1 MNNTKQE
8 VYIVKKVFGKIKGL
22 FSKKLIKVF
31 IVLIV
36 LGAVGFGLV
45 KFDVIKI
52 GAKTASTTQQ
62 QRTARA
68 QIGTISQAVTGSG
81 YIEPANEVN
90 ISTSVS
96 GTITKVYFNDKDN
109 VKAGDLLYEL
119 DDSDAK
125 LNYEKALN
133 NLAMNQVTANDNQKS
148 IAELSIKAPISGRIS
163 GFALKVG
170 DEVGRGANIL
180 SITDTSKLKITVPFN
195 ASVKN
200 EIQLGQMAVLHI
212 QELMQ
217 SVNGIVTYI
226 GSNPYPSASGGQ
238 VFDVEVS
245 FDNPGALKDSLKA
258 TVSVNTSSGSQTST
272 DAGKMEYVNIKTVK
286 STSGGTVKSI
296 NVRENSHVNAGDIL
310 VELEND
316 ELSLTKQNSDLKIL
330 DANAQVESAKK
341 QLSYYKVYASID
353 GIIMD
358 QTKKV
363 GDNVKAGDVL
373 GNIIDM
379 KNLQFNVDIDELD
392 IDKIKVGQ
400 KVNITVDALTE
411 TNTKPLSGEV
421 SKIAFEGASSN
432 GVSVYPVTIK
442 VNDIDNLRIG
452 MNVNASIMVLEKTD
466 VLMVPIEAVTKFGD
480 TSSVWVKSNDG
491 SQGSGMQGPGPRAGG
506 DLGGN
511 NRDGNDQRG
520 ERPNWNGEQPEGG
533 SSNTRQ
539 RPQSNGGQGQQN
551 RSDRSSSQGGQQNAN
566 NRMMQRNSGLL
577 DYYNG
582 AVLKEVTLGINN
594 DSYIEVVSGL
604 KEGDIVVLP
613 PLTTSSSDQRTSGQ
627 SGFGMGG
634 GMMGGGMPGG
644 GMPGGMPGGGMP
656 GGGNFQ
662 RGNSRQMGR

>member
-1 MNNTKQE
+1 MNNIKQE
-8 VYIVKKVFGKIKGL
+8 VHIVKKVFGKIKGL
-22 FSKKLIKVF
+22 FSKKLIKVL

-36 LGAVGFGLV
+36 LGAAGFGLV
-45 KFDVIKI
+45 KFDVIKLS
-52 GAKTASTTQQ
+52 AKTASTTPQ

-68 QIGTISQAVTGSG
+68 MIGTISQAVTGSG
-81 YIEPANEVN
+81 YIEPANKVN

-133 NLAMNQVTANDNQKS
+133 NLAMNQVTANDNLKS
-148 IAELSIKAPISGRIS
+148 IQELSIKAPISGRVS

-200 EIQLGQMAVLHI
+200 EIQLGQTAVLHI

-217 SVNGIVTYI
+217 SVNGVVTYI

-238 VFDVEVS
+238 VFDIEVT
-245 FDNPGALKDSLKA
+245 FDNPGALKDGLKA
-258 TVSVNTSSGSQTST
+258 TVSVDTSSGSHTST
-272 DAGKMEYVNIKTVK
+272 DAGKMEYVNIKNIK
-286 STSGGTVKSI
+286 STSGGTVKSV

-316 ELSLTKQNSDLKIL
+316 ELELTKKNSDLKIL

-341 QLSYYKVYASID
+341 QLSYYKVYAPID

-421 SKIAFEGASSN
+421 SKIAFEGTSSN

-442 VNDIDNLRIG
+442 VNDIENLRIG
-452 MNVNASIMVLEKTD
+452 MNVNASIMVLEKSD
-466 VLMVPIEAVTKFGD
+466 VLMVPIEAVTKFGNI
-480 TSSVWVKSNDG
+480 SSVWVKSNVG
-491 SQGSGMQGPGPRAGG
+491 SQESGMQGLGPRSGG
-506 DLGGN
+506 DWG
-511 NRDGNDQRG
+511 G
-520 ERPNWNGEQPEGG
+520 ERPNWNGGQPEGG
-533 SSNTRQ
+533 GPNTRQ
-539 RPQSNGGQGQQN
+539 RPQSGGSEGQQN
-551 RSDRSSSQGGQQNAN
+551 RGDRSSQGGQQNAN
-566 NRMMQRNSGLL
+566 NRMMQRNSGMM

-582 AVLKEVTLGINN
+582 AVLREVTLGINN

-604 KEGDIVVLP
+604 EEGEIVVLP
-613 PLTTSSSDQRTSGQ
+613 PLTTSSSNQGTANQ
-627 SGFGMGG
+627 SGFRMGG

-644 GMPGGMPGGGMP
+644 GMPGGGMPGGGMMGGGMP

-662 RGNSRQMGR
+662 RSNRQMGR